1 MQKNN
6 KYSYVPFYVS
16 LGVVLG
22 ILIGSFYAN
31 QYSQKF
37 LSIIDGSGNK
47 LSDLLYIIED
57 QYVDPVQMNEI
68 VEKALPQI
76 LRELDPHSVY
86 ISAAESEQ
94 AMQNL
99 NGSFSGIGIQFF
111 QLDDT
116 VRIVRVIPGGPSD
129 GSGLYSCIRQEV
141 AGREGYTVRYHHEIS
156 ERGNGQHSLTDD

>member
-1 MQKNN
+1 MQKYN

-111 QLDDT
+111 HCT
-116 VRIVRVIPGGPSD
+116 CYSW
-129 GSGLYSCIRQEV
+129 GSFRWFWTSGRRLYSCIRQEV

-156 ERGNGQHSLTDD
+156 ERGNG

>member
-68 VEKALPQI
+68 VEKAL
-76 LRELDPHSVY
+76 
-86 ISAAESEQ
+86 
-94 AMQNL
+94 
-99 NGSFSGIGIQFF
+99 
-111 QLDDT
+111 
-116 VRIVRVIPGGPSD
+116 
-129 GSGLYSCIRQEV
+129 
-141 AGREGYTVRYHHEIS
+141 
-156 ERGNGQHSLTDD
+156 